1 MVDNQVFFGKMNYV
15 VVSLSDMEQMGVMKT
30 SMYEPVR
37 DPLAKK
43 KQKELLLLGPHF
55 KGA

>member
-43 KQKELLLLGPHF
+43 KEKKLLGPHF
-55 KGA
+55 EGT

>member
-1 MVDNQVFFGKMNYV
+1 MNYV

-30 SMYEPVR
+30 SMYEPLR

-43 KQKELLLLGPHF
+43 RE
-55 KGA
+55 KGALFLPFDAF

>member
-1 MVDNQVFFGKMNYV
+1 MNYV

-43 KQKELLLLGPHF
+43 KEKELLGPNLED
-55 KGA
+55 ACIWN